1 MRSSAGSGRSRRL
14 SSSPVGWPHRQDA
27 PGAVARGA
35 GRWNRSRSPRSLLRQ
50 PPPGWSGS
58 CSTGPHRTG
67 TTGDCSPRSP
77 MGFVDANGWQ
87 IALGELARHA
97 QNGLTEPFQSD
108 VDTLLTSSD
117 GALIGDFLSAD
128 GAAAIIP
135 ALTKLASDCGATG
148 QAARPTQT
156 GSGPTESSSPVPVDP
171 GESRPAGWPPYEY
184 AGPAAF
190 DVCAVSDFPLA
201 APLVTPTNPAPGT
214 AEYWAVM
221 SAQAALRALNYGKP
235 TGDHRRQVLRSGH
248 RPRRLLLPD
257 QPWRAVVRG
266 CRKHHLAGAL
276 PCRPPLA
283 RDMPDLTVGSS
294 VLLRRCHAL

>member
-1 MRSSAGSGRSRRL
+1 
-14 SSSPVGWPHRQDA
+14 
-27 PGAVARGA
+27 
-35 GRWNRSRSPRSLLRQ
+35 
-50 PPPGWSGS
+50 
-58 CSTGPHRTG
+58 
-67 TTGDCSPRSP
+67 

-171 GESRPAGWPPYEY
+171 GESRPASWPPYEY

-235 TGDHRRQVLRSGH
+235 TVITADRYFGPVTARAVFSFQTNHGVPLSGAVESTT
-248 RPRRLLLPD
+248 
-257 QPWRAVVRG
+257 WRALYLAVHHWRG
-266 CRKHHLAGAL
+266 TC
-276 PCRPPLA
+276 P
-283 RDMPDLTVGSS
+283 T
-294 VLLRRCHAL
+294 